1 MPVCKIL
8 VITKKIVSMGIDFYA
23 IGQRIQKKRKSQ
35 NRTQENLAEAISVT
49 VEYVNQIE
57 RGSQK

>member
-1 MPVCKIL
+1 M
-8 VITKKIVSMGIDFYA
+8 SIDFYA